1 MLLTDAKIVLRAI
14 ADKQAPLSVILW
26 GPTGIGKSSIVKQL
40 AKELNYKLTDIRLSQ
55 REAVDI
61 LGMPYTAKAK
71 INGKEM
77 DALSH
82 HPPEWFL
89 RSLMEGN
96 TVLFLD
102 ELNRARPEVLQAV
115 FELALDR
122 KLNGVKL
129 PDSVL
134 IVSAC
139 NPPDARYDTV
149 DFDDALTARF
159 MHLHVKTNAD
169 IWLEWAK
176 DKGETNKSNVNPFVY
191 NFIVQ
196 HKEALNVTYKE
207 DSEFPVEVKP
217 CSRSWEFVSLVEELG
232 FSKQQEFLMRECVRG
247 LVGTEF
253 AQAYMV
259 SRMDIDKPISLEEL
273 FSMTREKNDP
283 IRQRVKRYAQ
293 GVNGKIATD
302 LLKETCKEIERSLL
316 QDKSKECSEHKEQV
330 LDFLEMIPRDLALAT
345 LKRIYRHGDWPD
357 AIYSRPKLIEALKE
371 LRKAQESGRLNGT
384 KR

>member
-1 MLLTDAKIVLRAI
+1 MLITDAKTVLNQLAQ
-14 ADKQAPLSVILW
+14 KQVPLSTILW

-40 AKELNYKLTDIRLSQ
+40 AKQLNYKLIDIRLSQ

-61 LGMPYTAKAK
+61 LGMPYTAKAE

-89 RSLMEGN
+89 RALMEGN
-96 TVLFLD
+96 TILFLD

-122 KLNGVKL
+122 RLNGESL
-129 PDSVL
+129 PPSVL

-149 DFDDALTARF
+149 DFDDALSARF

-169 IWLEWAK
+169 IWLDWAK
-176 DKGETNKSNVNPFVY
+176 AKDDNKVQNVNPFVTS
-191 NFIVQ
+191 FIAQ
-196 HKEALNVTYKE
+196 NKEALNVVYKE
-207 DSEFPVEVKP
+207 DNDFPVEVKP

-232 FSKQQEFLMRECVRG
+232 LSDSMMRECIRG
-247 LVGTEF
+247 LVGPEF
-253 AQAYMV
+253 AQSYMA
-259 SRMDIDKPISLEEL
+259 SRKESDKPITLEEL
-273 FSMTREKNDP
+273 FRMTKDAHDP
-283 IRQRVKRYAQ
+283 IRERVMSYSK
-293 GVNGKIATD
+293 GVDGKVRSD
-302 LLKETCKEIERSLL
+302 LLKETCKDIERSLAN
-316 QDKSKECSEHKEQV
+316 DKNDECSAHKEQV
-330 LDFLEMIPRDLALAT
+330 LDFLELIPKDIALAT
-345 LKRIYRHGDWPD
+345 LKRIYRHDGW
-357 AIYSRPKLIEALKE
+357 AQEIYVRPVLIETMKE
-371 LRKAQESGRLNGT
+371 LKKAQESGRLNT